1 MKRYLDN
8 TRPRCKKGG
17 KAPTNP
23 GRPYDYAIRD
33 AKDWHQK
40 WSSARQSK
48 FEDNLNEYRESKGQP
63 KLEGLEGYETS
74 KNAREQQLNNV
85 KNATVYDLNVAGV
98 SDQEVVPSVVDFL
111 NKRNASFNE
120 NPNNNNSSII
130 HGVYDANTNSVGLA
144 NRKNYTSEL
153 MNTSKTTPIHELT
166 HALTRNQRSPQL
178 YVIKRILG
186 DKYNNNYY
194 DNPNEV
200 MARLNE
206 MRYRGGLINN
216 PNVPVTINQINQWRN
231 NPNIPNSKFLDRYD
245 DETLLKLFNDVAVNN
260 KSNTLRN
267 INDRLLAR
275 NGKKYSL
282 KFI

>member
-17 KAPTNP
+17 KAPINP

-63 KLEGLEGYETS
+63 KLAGLESYETS

-85 KNATVYDLNVAGV
+85 RNAAVYDLNVAGV
-98 SDQEVVPSVVDFL
+98 SDQEVVSSVVDFL

-120 NPNNNNSSII
+120 NPNNNNSGII

-216 PNVPVTINQINQWRN
+216 PNAPVTINQINQWRN

-245 DETLLKLFNDVAVNN
+245 DETLLKLFNDVAAN
-260 KSNTLRN
+260 KSNTFRN